1 MKVLLALAL
10 AVAVPAGAQTILKVE
25 GAPKPLSLDAAAL
38 WAMPR
43 AAATQSFDGKPVRC
57 EGVWLTDVLAA
68 AGTPAGE
75 QLRGAAQRTVVVAI
89 ASDGYRVAFTLGE
102 LDRAF
107 GKGKV
112 LVADRC
118 EGAPLAGAG
127 PLRIVVEGDAR
138 GGRALRNLTTLRL
151 VELP

>member
-1 MKVLLALAL
+1 MRMLFALAL
-10 AVAVPAGAQTILKVE
+10 LVAAPAGAQTLLKVE
-25 GAPKPLSLDAAAL
+25 GAPKPLALDAAAL

-43 AAATQSFDGKPVRC
+43 GTATQTFDGKPVRC
-57 EGVWLTDVLAA
+57 EGVWLADVLAA
-68 AGTPAGE
+68 AGAPAGE
-75 QLRGAAQRTVVVAI
+75 ALRGAAQRTVVVAI

-102 LDRAF
+102 VDRAF

-138 GGRALRNLTTLRL
+138 GGRALRNLTALRV